1 MVFLRESG
9 MKFYKGSHSLIVRG
23 GEPFPIEI
31 STGPY
36 PGINSDM
43 QPLFA
48 VFWSSFQRDF
58 KIIDLRFLGRF
69 AYANELAKMG
79 LQYEIKDGFLI
90 IQGGNPLHG
99 TTVTAL
105 DLRAGMAQLL
115 AALTAEGET
124 TITNSWQIHR
134 GYENL
139 SGKLNNLGVD
149 IVLNG

>member
-1 MVFLRESG
+1 MELFP
-9 MKFYKGSHSLIVRG
+9 KGL
-23 GEPFPIEI
+23 
-31 STGPY
+31 
-36 PGINSDM
+36 
-43 QPLFA
+43 Q
-48 VFWSSFQRDF
+48 

-99 TTVTAL
+99 TTVTAF